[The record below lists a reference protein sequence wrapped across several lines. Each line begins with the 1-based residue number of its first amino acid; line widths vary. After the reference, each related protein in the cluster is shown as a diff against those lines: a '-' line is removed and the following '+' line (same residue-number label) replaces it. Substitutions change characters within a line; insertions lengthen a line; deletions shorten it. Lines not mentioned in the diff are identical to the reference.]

1 MVTSK
6 LQALIK
12 QAYKGRNMMDAGCS
26 GIFNMIEEIID
37 IRDTGDLHVF
47 IQDGDGLVLCWDRN
61 NTPVSE
67 IFAYHGLLGRKLNE
81 KDLKSI
87 SI

>member
-1 MVTSK
+1 MAVSK

-12 QAYKGRNMMDAGCS
+12 KAYKGRNMMDTGCS

-37 IRDTGDLHVF
+37 IKDYGDHHVF
-47 IQDGDGLVLCWDRN
+47 IQDGDGLVLCWN
-61 NTPVSE
+61 AKNTPVSE
-67 IFAYHGLLGRKLNE
+67 IFALHGVLDRKLNE
-81 KDLKSI
+81 EDLKSI